1 MPCASTGGESRDR
14 PVDIDHATARFSA
27 INDMYEFTAPFQTP
41 SGSPIR
47 ELFKYLSEP
56 GMISFAGG
64 YPASDLFDVEGLD
77 AAEARAYQAS
87 SRCLQY
93 GPTDGLPEL
102 KKELVALMARR
113 GVSVSLDQL
122 LVTTGSQQGL
132 DLLLRIMVAPGDVVM
147 TEQPAYPAT
156 LQAMKLQQAEMVTVP
171 VDGNGLDV
179 DKLATLLASGAVA
192 RPKMIYTV
200 PTFANPTGATLTRER
215 RIGLLKLAVKYRF
228 LVVEDDPYGDLRFAG
243 DAFPSILALTN
254 EVEGSRDWVVHFA
267 SLSKIVAPG
276 LRVGWTIAPSE
287 ITRRCVIAKQTV
299 DLCSTP
305 WTQATAA
312 EYLADGALERHL
324 PRITAMYKR
333 KSDALCNELREQLGN
348 AIQFHQPEGG
358 MFVWARVEGIDAAEL
373 LKRAIENKVI
383 FVPGKAFY
391 VDKVDA
397 SALRLSFAAPGVE
410 EIMEGA
416 KRLKRA
422 YEEALAGSFS
432 PVQS

>member
-1 MPCASTGGESRDR
+1 
-14 PVDIDHATARFSA
+14 
-27 INDMYEFTAPFQTP
+27 MYEFTAPFQTP

-47 ELFKYLSEP
+47 ELFKYLGEP
-56 GMISFAGG
+56 GMILFAGG

-77 AAEARAYQAS
+77 AAQARAYHAPN
-87 SRCLQY
+87 RCLQY

-102 KKELVALMARR
+102 KRELIALMARR
-113 GVSVSLDQL
+113 GATVSLEQL

-156 LQAMKLQQAEMVTVP
+156 LQAMKLQQAEIVTVP
-171 VDGNGLDV
+171 VDENGLDV
-179 DKLATLLASGAVA
+179 NKLATLLALGAVA
-192 RPKMIYTV
+192 RPKLIYTV

-215 RIGLLKLAVKYRF
+215 RIALLKLAVKYRF

-243 DAFPSILALTN
+243 EAVPSILTLAN
-254 EVEGSRDWVVHFA
+254 EVPGSRDWVVHLA

-276 LRVGWTIAPSE
+276 LRVGWTIAPAE

-299 DLCSTP
+299 DLCSAP

-312 EYLADGALERHL
+312 EYLAHGALERHL

-333 KSDALCNELREQLGN
+333 KSDALCNALREQFGN
-348 AIQFHQPEGG
+348 AIQFHRPEGG
-358 MFVWARVEGIDAAEL
+358 MFVWARVEGIDASAL
-373 LKRAIENKVI
+373 LQRAIGNKVI
-383 FVPGKAFY
+383 FVPGKAFFA
-391 VDKVDA
+391 DKVDA

-410 EIMEGA
+410 DIVEGA
-416 KRLKRA
+416 RRLKRA
-422 YEEALAGSFS
+422 YDEVLAGDTS
-432 PVQS
+432 PVRS